1 MVDEYTVS
9 EPVALRLID
18 REFLIA
24 CAPEERDGLLEAAG
38 FLDRKM
44 RELRANA
51 KAPEFR
57 TTGRAD
63 RHQRHPRIPALRKQH
78 DGQEQRLSDGLP
90 RCAASWMPRSMRSAE
105 ALNTAGA
112 PRKLEEPR
120 QSMASGTFG
129 ASA

>member
-1 MVDEYTVS
+1 MSTPAS

-51 KAPEFR
+51 KAPSFER
-57 TTGRAD
+57 LAVLTAISVA
-63 RHQRHPRIPALRKQH
+63 HELLILRKRH
-78 DGQEQRLSDGLP
+78 DGQEQRLSDGL
-90 RCAASWMPRSMRSAE
+90 AALRSRLDA
-105 ALNTAGA
+105 ALDGD
-112 PRKLEEPR
+112 PVKR
-120 QSMASGTFG
+120 
-129 ASA
+129 

>member
-1 MVDEYTVS
+1 MSSS

-51 KAPEFR
+51 KAPSFERLAVLTAISVAHEFL
-57 TTGRAD
+57 
-63 RHQRHPRIPALRKQH
+63 ALRKQH
-78 DGQEQRLSDGLP
+78 DNQEQRLSDGL
-90 RCAASWMPRSMRSAE
+90 AALRS
-105 ALNTAGA
+105 
-112 PRKLEEPR
+112 KLDAVLEGEPLKR
-120 QSMASGTFG
+120 
-129 ASA
+129 

>member
-1 MVDEYTVS
+1 MNTPVS

-51 KAPEFR
+51 KAPSFERLAVLTAISVTHEFL
-57 TTGRAD
+57 
-63 RHQRHPRIPALRKQH
+63 ALRKQH
-78 DGQEQRLSDGLP
+78 DGQERRLSDGL
-90 RCAASWMPRSMRSAE
+90 AALRSKLDA
-105 ALNTAGA
+105 ALDSDLLK
-112 PRKLEEPR
+112 R
-120 QSMASGTFG
+120 
-129 ASA
+129 